1 MADGRVVFAPCN
13 ASSILLFNPLDKSFE
28 DILIPSPV
36 VVEATYLGTRCLEDF
51 LTPNAGRSCCSE
63 RLGIAAC
70 HLLELLLLSRS
81 IIVCQSTV
89 AASGTRFFS
98 GVEPDAKAILI

>member
-1 MADGRVVFAPCN
+1 MLEPIITRKNHTLSSRHCSERLGIAACN
-13 ASSILLFNPLDKSFE
+13 
-28 DILIPSPV
+28 
-36 VVEATYLGTRCLEDF
+36 G
-51 LTPNAGRSCCSE
+51 GGSE

>member
-1 MADGRVVFAPCN
+1 MLEPIITRKNHTLSSRHCSERLGIAACN
-13 ASSILLFNPLDKSFE
+13 
-28 DILIPSPV
+28 
-36 VVEATYLGTRCLEDF
+36 G
-51 LTPNAGRSCCSE
+51 GGSE

-89 AASGTRFFS
+89 AASGTRFLRLSSPS

>member
-1 MADGRVVFAPCN
+1 MLEPIINRKNHTLSSRHCSEWLGIAACN
-13 ASSILLFNPLDKSFE
+13 
-28 DILIPSPV
+28 
-36 VVEATYLGTRCLEDF
+36 G
-51 LTPNAGRSCCSE
+51 GGSE

-89 AASGTRFFS
+89 AASGTRFFQAS
-98 GVEPDAKAILI
+98 SPTLKPF

>member
-1 MADGRVVFAPCN
+1 MHDGLCV
-13 ASSILLFNPLDKSFE
+13 

-70 HLLELLLLSRS
+70 NGGGSEWLGIVACHLLELLLLSRS
-81 IIVCQSTV
+81 VIVCQSTV
-89 AASGTRFFS
+89 AASGTRFFRRR
-98 GVEPDAKAILI
+98 ARR